1 MAITSSSISRPP
13 TFPTPA
19 FTTMMSGNV
28 RYAIHCGKGLE
39 TMTNRS
45 LAVFVHG
52 IESNSEACWGDLLGL
67 MKKDPAI
74 TSAFDLL
81 PFDYSSRVESTLFHP
96 LRKLPEYGVIAKE
109 FEGFLQLNF
118 TPAYD
123 ELYLCGHSQGG
134 LIIQDWL
141 IRRLN
146 DGEGRKLRVREILLF
161 STPTLGSDFGGSLR
175 HLVFGLMPNP
185 QEEKLRPFDS
195 NVADTR
201 RAIEMRVIGASA
213 CDDRNC
219 PIPIVSFW
227 GETDGIV
234 RSASAEASFEKFVV
248 LPGDHSTILHPP
260 SKGKSK
266 GHDSQVYKELTG
278 ALLKPE
284 GHRHIYEID
293 SYETAVA
300 VSPLTGDQQA
310 FVAKRRG
317 IASTEHSDNFAQI
330 TRKVCFSSKNHC
342 VDLFRFNYQTN
353 ERGYLL
359 ANVDMQP
366 REFGEAVPPNMALK
380 DEVGDFSERGTET
393 TYKFEPQPGRCH
405 SQTLRIWNGFNAGG
419 RDVHFHTG
427 SNFRCGQYRFVI
439 DLTAYVAAGWK
450 ISEPQLF
457 ISPWDTGE
465 HSIGEQRL
473 PENRVLGTGQS
484 QAGTWTWSIPN
495 FRGGVVDAV
504 WDVSK
509 Q

>member
-1 MAITSSSISRPP
+1 
-13 TFPTPA
+13 
-19 FTTMMSGNV
+19 
-28 RYAIHCGKGLE
+28 
-39 TMTNRS
+39 MTNRS
-45 LAVFVHG
+45 LVVFVHG
-52 IESNSEACWGDLLGL
+52 IESDSQKCWGDLLSL
-67 MKKDPAI
+67 MKKDTAI

-81 PFDYSSRVESTLFHP
+81 PFDYSSRVESTLFH
-96 LRKLPEYGVIAKE
+96 LSRKAPEYGVIAKE
-109 FEGFLQLNF
+109 FEGFLNLNF
-118 TPAYD
+118 TSAYN
-123 ELYLCGHSQGG
+123 ELFLCGHSQGG

-146 DGEGRKLRVREILLF
+146 KGEGRKLRVREILLF
-161 STPTLGSDFGGSLR
+161 STPTLGSDFGGSARRLM
-175 HLVFGLMPNP
+175 FGLIHNP
-185 QEEKLRPFDS
+185 QEESLRPFDL

-201 RAIEMRVIGASA
+201 RSIETQVMGASA

-234 RSASAEASFEKFVV
+234 RSASAEASFENFVV
-248 LPGDHSTILHPP
+248 LPGDHSSILHPKFLTRE
-260 SKGKSK
+260 SR
-266 GHDSQVYKELTG
+266 VYQELTG

-284 GHRHIYEID
+284 GHRHVYEID
-293 SYETAVA
+293 SYETTVA

-310 FVAKRRG
+310 FIAKRRG
-317 IASTEHSDNFAQI
+317 VASTERSDNFAQV

-353 ERGYLL
+353 DKGYLV
-359 ANVDMQP
+359 ASVDMQP
-366 REFGEAVPPNMALK
+366 REPGAAVPPNMALK
-380 DEVGDFSERGTET
+380 DEVGDFSASGTET
-393 TYKFEPQPGRCH
+393 TYKFVPQPGRCH

-427 SNFRCGQYRFVI
+427 NNFRCLQYRFVV

-457 ISPWDTGE
+457 ISTWDTGE

-473 PENRVLGTGQS
+473 PENRVLGTSQS
-484 QAGTWTWSIPN
+484 QAGTWTWLIPN

-504 WDVSK
+504 WDVAK
-509 Q
+509 D